1 MPKGCLFGRP
11 SSYKYK
17 RTVGSRLR
25 QVSEGV
31 PRRGLEHVVDGQKAR
46 CTLVWRACV
55 ALSASQLRVGQYSRC
70 VAPDPQEALRQHGIG
85 GDAGVAAVGDEHGR
99 A

>member
-11 SSYKYK
+11 SSHLLVCMYQ

-25 QVSEGV
+25 QVSEVV

-46 CTLVWRACV
+46 CTLVWRACE
-55 ALSASQLRVGQYSRC
+55 ALSASQLRVGQYSMCGARSTGS
-70 VAPDPQEALRQHGIG
+70 ASPTRDRG
-85 GDAGVAAVGDEHGR
+85 
-99 A
+99 